1 MLSTKFISLCIAA
14 VLIFLSLA
22 AGKSERVVF
31 AIGRSERWQQ
41 PVPSSLV
48 VNPDSNFDVKHYD
61 IHIRIDVANRS
72 ISGTVTLKALA
83 VVSDLKTIRLDLA
96 DEMNVESVTSDGQK
110 LTFDH
115 SNRRLT
121 INLAR
126 TYRKGS
132 PFEVTTNYSGQPS
145 TPTDRSPGFLFSSR
159 RSVPVV
165 GSFGLPL
172 NAPDWLSCKDGPG
185 DKADS
190 ADIAITLPQELV
202 AVSNGNLVNETNNS
216 NGTKTSSWAI
226 RYPIYPDVISVM
238 ATNYVTFTLPYKSL
252 AGGSMDIK
260 FYVYPEDLEKAKVDF
275 SMVPDMMSYYASIF
289 GEYPFLKEKYGIAE
303 FERGWKEH
311 QTIPSYTYMRLTG
324 DHKNDFI
331 VGHELAHQW
340 FGNSLSLKNRS
351 HIWLNEG
358 FSDYAYWLWVER
370 SQGRTAYMS
379 VMKEASQS
387 EFSGPIYIIEP
398 KMSERS
404 KLTSLS
410 LFARS
415 AVVLHMLRHVM
426 GDASFFQAMKKYVK
440 TFTYKNVDTED
451 YQRICEQ
458 VYGRQLG
465 WFFKEWVYGAGQP
478 EYQYKWTV
486 AQAGNKQMLKLL
498 VNQVQTGSL
507 FQMPLDVEVTT
518 PAGKQTFVVWNK
530 LKTESFDLPVTG
542 SVSQVEIDPQHWV
555 LKKLKTW

>member
-1 MLSTKFISLCIAA
+1 MLPIKFISISITAFIILLSFSAGTSKQTGL
-14 VLIFLSLA
+14 VL
-22 AGKSERVVF
+22 
-31 AIGRSERWQQ
+31 GRSERWQQ
-41 PVPSSLV
+41 PEASSLILTL
-48 VNPDSNFDVKHYD
+48 DSNFDVKQYD
-61 IHIRIDVANRS
+61 IHIRIDIANHS
-72 ISGTVTLKALA
+72 ISGTVTMKALA

-96 DEMNVESVTSDGQK
+96 DEMKVEAVKSGGQD
-110 LTFDH
+110 LTFNH
-115 SNRRLT
+115 SNRLLT
-121 INLAR
+121 IKLAR

-172 NAPDWLSCKDGPG
+172 NAPDWLPCKDGPG

-202 AVSNGNLVNETNNS
+202 AVSNGNLVNEINHND
-216 NGTKTSSWAI
+216 GTKTSTWAV

-252 AGGSMDIK
+252 TGASMDMR
-260 FYVYPEDLEKAKVDF
+260 FYVYPEDLEKARVDF
-275 SMVPDMMSYYASIF
+275 SIVPDIMKYYASVF

-311 QTIPSYTYMRLTG
+311 QTIPSYSYKRITG

-340 FGNSLSLKNRS
+340 FGNSISLKNRS

-370 SQGRTAYMS
+370 SQGRAAYMS
-379 VMKEASQS
+379 VMKEASQI
-387 EFSGPIYIIEP
+387 EFSGPIYITQA
-398 KMSERS
+398 KMSERNQ
-404 KLTSLS
+404 LTSLS

-426 GDASFFQAMKKYVK
+426 GDAAFFRALKKYVK
-440 TFTYKNVDTED
+440 TYSYKNVDTED
-451 YQRICEQ
+451 YQKICEQ
-458 VYGRQLG
+458 VYGRPLG

-478 EYQYKWTV
+478 EYHYKWTSARV
-486 AQAGNKQMLKLL
+486 GNKQMLKLL
-498 VNQVQTGSL
+498 VDQVQPGSL

-518 PAGKQTFVVWNK
+518 PAGTQTFVVWSK
-530 LKTESFDLPVTG
+530 LRTESFDLPVSG
-542 SVSQVEIDPQHWV
+542 RVAQVEIDPQHWV
-555 LKKLKTW
+555 LKKL